1 VTLAV
6 RNLTVSYGGLVAVD
20 GVSLDIADGEVVAL
34 AGESGCGKT
43 SLARSLLGLLPPTAE
58 VAGSALLGDLELAG
72 RQDWT
77 GLRGRHIGIVP
88 QGAMTGLSPIHRI
101 GAQLKE
107 MITLH
112 GRSAEP
118 RELLDRVGLGPAVLT
133 SYPHQLSGGQRQRVA
148 IALTLAGGPELLV
161 ADEPTTGLDA
171 ITQGQ
176 ILALISSL
184 QISTLIVSHDL
195 TGLLP
200 YSDRVAVMYAGR
212 MAEIAPAAT
221 LSAATGHPY
230 TAGLLTATPSADR
243 STDWGSIPGAAPPID
258 RLPTGCRFA
267 PRCPISEDRC
277 HQVEPLLVV
286 YGESSVACHRHGEP
300 ERPVY
305 PLVPRGRAGV
315 GSGVPVARV
324 SGVRH
329 VYRSRSRTIEALR
342 GVDLEVGAGEIVGL
356 VGESGSGK
364 STLARIILG
373 LIRPTEGR
381 VELSGQDVTSA
392 RGRTLRG
399 LQRRVGFVHQ
409 DPYDS
414 LHPGMRVAAIVAEP
428 LVVAR
433 VPRGDRSVRVRDALA
448 AAGLSEEVLDRFP
461 NQLSG
466 GQRQR
471 VSIARALV
479 GDPVLLM
486 ADEAT
491 SMLDVSTRGGIA
503 TTLRSVATERGLA
516 VVFVT
521 HDVGEAVQSCDR
533 IVVLRAGLVVEQ
545 GACGDLCQNPKHPYT
560 AELLYASH
568 H

>member
-1 VTLAV
+1 MTLAV
-6 RNLTVSYGGLVAVD
+6 RDLTVSYGGLVAVD
-20 GVSLDIADGEVVAL
+20 RVSLDIADGEVVAL
-34 AGESGCGKT
+34 VGESGCGKT
-43 SLARSLLGLLPPTAE
+43 SLARSLLGLLPGTAT
-58 VAGSALLGDLELAG
+58 VTGSARLGELELAG
-72 RQDWT
+72 REDWT
-77 GLRGRHIGIVP
+77 GLRGRRIGIVP
-88 QGAMTGLSPIHRI
+88 QGAMTGLSPVHRI
-101 GAQLKE
+101 GSQLSE

-112 GRSAEP
+112 DGSAEP
-118 RELLDRVGLGPAVLT
+118 GELLDRVGLGPSVLK

-148 IALTLAGGPELLV
+148 IALTLAGGPALLV

-176 ILALISSL
+176 VLALISSL

-200 YSDRVAVMYAGR
+200 YTDRVAVMYAGR

-221 LSAATGHPY
+221 LSATSRHPY

-243 STDWGSIPGAAPPID
+243 TVAWGSIPGAAPPLD
-258 RLPTGCRFA
+258 RVLPGCRFA
-267 PRCPISEDRC
+267 PRCPLSLDRC
-277 HQVEPLLVV
+277 REVEPPLVT
-286 YGESSVACHRHGEP
+286 YDGAAVACHRHGDL

-305 PLVPRGRAGV
+305 PLVPRGQTGAGA
-315 GSGVPVARV
+315 PIARV

-329 VYRSRSRTIEALR
+329 VYRSRSRTIEALK

-364 STLARIILG
+364 STLARILLG
-373 LIRPTEGR
+373 LVRPTEGR
-381 VELSGQDVTSA
+381 VELCGQDITTA

-414 LHPGMRVAAIVAEP
+414 LHPGMRVGSIVAEP
-428 LVVAR
+428 LAVAG
-433 VPRGDRSVRVRDALA
+433 VPRGGRTPRVREALA
-448 AAGLSEEVLDRFP
+448 AAGLSEELLERFP
-461 NQLSG
+461 SQLSG

-503 TTLRSVATERGLA
+503 TTLRSVATDRGLA

-533 IVVLRAGLVVEQ
+533 IVVLRAGVVVEH
-545 GACGDLCQNPKHPYT
+545 GASRDLCQSPAHPYT
-560 AELLYASH
+560 AELLDASH
-568 H
+568 R